1 MGKIIDA
8 TRLVENIEWAA
19 RHGASSM
26 IEITP
31 FILKLIE
38 LAPDVQKK
46 GYWINHSYKN
56 EEPYDY
62 MWAYNECSNCHCTIV
77 GKYAY
82 CPYCGCEMKEEM

>member
-1 MGKIIDA
+1 MGKLIDA
-8 TRLVENIEWAA
+8 TRLASKIDWAG
-19 RHGASSM
+19 RHGTPSM
-26 IEITP
+26 REVAP
-31 FILKLIE
+31 FILKLIVS
-38 LAPDVQKK
+38 APDVQKK
-46 GYWINHSYKN
+46 GHWINHSYKN